1 MAAGN
6 APQVFFPREYE
17 TDVADIRTYDDDAGV
32 FGTRFLRTYAHT
44 YEENVLCALAG
55 TLSSKPWPQCIISI
69 TDKRTRTRS
78 AVNY

>member
-55 TLSSKPWPQCIISI
+55 TLSCKPWLV
-69 TDKRTRTRS
+69 
-78 AVNY
+78 AW